1 MYNDTDVAGWRRF
14 ARKVTGLWSK
24 PDENDFAM
32 IAAASLKHEQETM
45 RQARP
50 QEARLAPPDND
61 DGPATELI
69 PSPRRSALE
78 RRRPSYSP

>member
-32 IAAASLKHEQETM
+32 IAAASLKHEKETM
-45 RQARP
+45 GQAMA
-50 QEARLAPPDND
+50 QEARLAPPDNEA
-61 DGPATELI
+61 GLATGQI

>member
-32 IAAASLKHEQETM
+32 IAAASLRHEKETM
-45 RQARP
+45 GQVRSQA
-50 QEARLAPPDND
+50 ARLDASDD
-61 DGPATELI
+61 EDGPATGLN
-69 PSPRRSALE
+69 PSPRRSALK
-78 RRRPSYSP
+78 RRRPNYSP